1 MDLKS
6 GYWQK
11 ETHKDDMCKTAF
23 VTPNALHE
31 YTRVPFGVKN
41 APAYFQREINA
52 LLNNHKVAHSRG
64 FIDDLLTGGE
74 TWEKYL

>member
-6 GYWQK
+6 AYWQK

-64 FIDDLLTGGE
+64 FIYDLLTGGE